1 MGAEGSD
8 GHVTQ
13 PIYPPFKI
21 NKMKILFKLSSF
33 HMVPHALKT
42 QTQRVEFSSSAVV
55 QQRPDHR
62 LYKRVDWTVVESGK
76 YAIVDPLDPSNVLY
90 LSPRE
95 YLTAQKTWISN
106 DIAVVVLATPSDRPI
121 TPSQQSESKFSPKD
135 RKTVPGMENEGQ
147 KAARGRLYGMFV
159 SPLKRFINYFLESKR
174 GPDITGCYQKLPQPV
189 VEVNDSN
196 IKDLILEWGSLLH
209 FRLFGLATGRGHRL
223 GLNGF
228 ASHAHAILR
237 TQGALMLTKRM
248 KLYALCLKAYLA
260 GKPYK
265 TTESLG
271 IRIRLC
277 HGLPKALPSVVRSA
291 LRTRSSVLYRL
302 WISVLFAYKAF
313 ICGNSKPDIAAIVK
327 SPPDYQSGMLE
338 AFQKFQGKFKDLFKP
353 VLLKADEP
361 DFSSPALHW
370 PSSSGPNVRPAP
382 RGILT
387 DLLAWVVYTSQ
398 HMGWGLQWRRAAT
411 IKLYLCEIVC
421 RFEFLVST
429 TSGLELTTTRRG
441 IPLTRFLEDF
451 VFTRD
456 SKLHVLLR
464 ASVQDLKKALGL
476 SQWCVHSLEGPLT
489 YTGPGEEPLLRTF
502 QKGEVSKS
510 LECHLV
516 PKKHRPADVLVD
528 LSSENDLQLARICFL
543 KEPAGKVRNVALFD
557 WWSQQLLKPVHDWLF
572 SLLAFLPTDATFNQ
586 EGALKDFGKE
596 CGETDI
602 FSYDLTAATENIGQ
616 SLYTIV
622 LTEFWGRI
630 SARSWLDLMV
640 NRWFQLTPMEG
651 LRKEEQPKGPIKY
664 RRGQP
669 MGALSSW
676 ASMALV
682 HHSIVQFAAYRV
694 SLFPFWKYRV
704 LGDDVV
710 IAGRQVSESYLEVC
724 HALGIPISL
733 PKSLESEKGFFDF
746 ASQIMGPADNYSPIS
761 LREELAAQRP
771 ARRIEFG
778 LRQARRGIIDMVRP
792 TWFSAFLR
800 FVLPMS
806 VYTDIVEARAKGK
819 LDPAVQVTL
828 MSLLGTLDPTLKRVG
843 FRAVARV
850 PCWQY
855 FLCITK
861 GMLAF
866 RKGLKAFLCLG
877 KPSEIAE
884 AKELAM
890 EALVYRT
897 KTLYRQF
904 LALRPILQKMEE
916 VDGAIRGDTVLG
928 VRSILP
934 SDLWYLATPLAHLWK
949 ISDLVTSFSEWTKEY
964 RRPLKM
970 IVVTGELRPMTVEL
984 FEFTIEMSLA
994 DAWDIVDRAER
1005 SLLVSPGHFLGEE
1018 NEEAEI
1024 DILCPTTM
1032 ELAGFFRPLQR
1043 SWGWKELLELAQ
1055 SHQTPILGLPGPA
1068 TAWQVLPDKPKP

>member
-1 MGAEGSD
+1 
-8 GHVTQ
+8 
-13 PIYPPFKI
+13 
-21 NKMKILFKLSSF
+21 MKILFKLISF
-33 HMVPHALKT
+33 NNGFPYLLTPKT
-42 QTQRVEFSSSAVV
+42 QKVGFSGSAVV
-55 QQRPDHR
+55 RQRPDHR

-121 TPSQQSESKFSPKD
+121 TPSQQSEPKPSSKD
-135 RKTVPGMENEGQ
+135 RKTVPGMEGEGQ
-147 KAARGRLYGMFV
+147 KAARGRLFGMFV
-159 SPLKRFINYFLESKR
+159 SPLKGFINYHLESKR
-174 GPDITGCYQKLPQPV
+174 GPDITGCVQKLPQPV

-271 IRIRLC
+271 MRIRLC

-302 WISVLFAYKAF
+302 WISLLFSYKAF
-313 ICGNSKPDIAAIVK
+313 ICGNSKPDIGPIVK

-338 AFQKFQGKFKDLFKP
+338 AFKNFQGKFKDLFKP
-353 VLLKADEP
+353 VLIKVDEP

-370 PSSSGPNVRPAP
+370 PASAGPNTSPSP
-382 RGILT
+382 KGILV
-387 DLLAWVVYTSQ
+387 DLLAWVVYTGQ
-398 HMGWGLQWRRAAT
+398 QLGWGLQWRRAST

-441 IPLTRFLEDF
+441 VPLLRFLEDF
-451 VFTRD
+451 VFQRD

-464 ASVQDLKKALGL
+464 ASVQDLKEALGL
-476 SQWCVHSLEGPLT
+476 LGYRVDSLDGPLI
-489 YTGPGEEPLLRTF
+489 YIGPGEETLLRTF
-502 QKGEVSKS
+502 QKDEVAFPLNS
-510 LECHLV
+510 HLV
-516 PKKHRPADVLVD
+516 PNKHRPADVLCD
-528 LSSENDLQLARICFL
+528 LSSENKLSLARLCFL
-543 KEPAGKVRNVALFD
+543 KEPAGKVRNVAIFD
-557 WWSQQLLKPVHDWLF
+557 WWSQQFLKPVHDWLF
-572 SLLAFLPTDATFNQ
+572 QLLSFLPTDATFNQ

-596 CGETDI
+596 CGETEI
-602 FSYDLTAATENIGQ
+602 YSYDLTAATENIGQ
-616 SLYTIV
+616 LLYTIV

-651 LRKEEQPKGPIKY
+651 LSKKEQPQGPIKY

-682 HHSIVQFAAYRV
+682 HHSIIQFAAYRV
-694 SLFPFWKYRV
+694 KAFPFWNYRV

-733 PKSLESEKGFFDF
+733 PKSLQSEKGFFDF
-746 ASQIMGPADNYSPIS
+746 ASQIMGPDANYSPIS
-761 LREELAAQRP
+761 LREELASQRP

-800 FVLPMS
+800 FVLPRS

-819 LDPAVQVTL
+819 LDPAAQVTL
-828 MSLLGTLDPTLKRVG
+828 MALLGTLDPYLLRVG
-843 FRAVARV
+843 FKNSARV

-861 GMLAF
+861 GMSAF

-877 KPSEIAE
+877 TPRETAE

-904 LALRPILQKMEE
+904 LALRPTLQKMEE
-916 VDGAIRGDTVLG
+916 VDGAVRGDTVLG

-934 SDLWYLATPLAHLWK
+934 SDSWYMATPLAHLWK
-949 ISDLVTSFSEWTKEY
+949 ISDLVTAFQKWTTEF

-970 IVVTGELRPMTVEL
+970 IAVTGELRPMTVEL

-994 DAWDIVDRAER
+994 DAWDLVDRAER
-1005 SLLVSPGHFLGEE
+1005 SLLVSPGRLLGEAD
-1018 NEEAEI
+1018 EEVEI
-1024 DILCPTTM
+1024 DILNPTTL
-1032 ELAGFFRPLQR
+1032 ELAGYFQPLQR

-1068 TAWQVLPDKPKP
+1068 TAWQVLPEKPKP